1 MSQGF
6 FPGTASLVED
16 IDKRL
21 LVVLRDGRKII
32 GTLRSFDQFS
42 NIVLETTVERII
54 VSGQFADLPLG
65 LYVVRG
71 ENIVLLGPV
80 DEEKEANLQQ
90 LERVDVDTILAAKRA
105 AEEAER
111 LKAELTKQLRV
122 DWLRDDGLFD

>member
-1 MSQGF
+1 M
-6 FPGTASLVED
+6 PARPAAR
-16 IDKRL
+16 RL
-21 LVVLRDGRKII
+21 NDVRLRARA
-32 GTLRSFDQFS
+32 RAQ
-42 NIVLETTVERII
+42 
-54 VSGQFADLPLG
+54 
-65 LYVVRG
+65 
-71 ENIVLLGPV
+71 